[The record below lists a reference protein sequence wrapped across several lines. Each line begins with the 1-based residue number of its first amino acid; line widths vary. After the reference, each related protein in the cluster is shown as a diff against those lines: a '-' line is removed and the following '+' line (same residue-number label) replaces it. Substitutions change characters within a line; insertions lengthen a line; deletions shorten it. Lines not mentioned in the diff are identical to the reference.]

1 MKCCPFADSILSSSF
16 IFLSLDCFF
25 NPCSFVEMLLQ
36 QEASGTDLES
46 TESILWARLQSVMK
60 DGSKLLD
67 RIQQLESEKASLEAF
82 FIEDGDTSGTVR

>member
-1 MKCCPFADSILSSSF
+1 
-16 IFLSLDCFF
+16 
-25 NPCSFVEMLLQ
+25 
-36 QEASGTDLES
+36 
-46 TESILWARLQSVMK
+46 MK